1 MNKDEIITTLKS
13 ERQFLK
19 DNYGVESIALF
30 GSYAKGLEQNSSDID
45 FFVEFKTPSFNSLMD
60 LYTFLESKLNSKI
73 DIVRKGPHLSK
84 RFLTHIEKELIYV

>member
-45 FFVEFKTPSFNSLMD
+45 FFVEFKAPSFNSLMN
-60 LYTFLESKLNSKI
+60 LYAFLESKLNSKI